1 MKSVLVQ
8 ASAGRAAEGGNMF
21 LPRVM
26 RPVPSATRLA
36 SPDLQRI
43 VEAPFSVIRG
53 APGSYVAEWLAWA
66 IQGWA
71 RWQDCVWL
79 RDRGSPTAAL
89 AGALASACLYRWADA
104 GAQEVAGEVAS
115 TAFLAATMRL
125 SPPGAV
131 IVLELE
137 GRTTAGLSRL
147 ARGIRPVALDR
158 RVSLVAVT
166 QARSPVMVPRGSD
179 CVVSATD
186 LRDPTMTTELLGLPG
201 RSHQRLRRL
210 AGGRVAVLHDVLDA
224 AMAWPS
230 EAVEDALAASRGSRS
245 LLGRLT
251 ANLLELCS
259 PAQWAALNM
268 CLTTGYWHPQLAT
281 QPTAASE
288 LRPWVVPL
296 EGQWGWLRPIW
307 ASSLRRALRGDGA
320 GRRAHGSFTTGATG
334 PIRRPADTI
343 GEPGPGA
350 ARQGVV
356 EARLLGPLQL
366 RVDGSPVTSWAGQR
380 GPSVLRFLLS
390 RQGHGC
396 SRDELL
402 AEFWPEVS
410 PGAARNRLQV
420 AVSGLRRTFQQVT
433 NLHVIEYAD
442 GGYRIN
448 PKLLV
453 DVDVERFD
461 QALSAAQAAE
471 RSGATDRALAA
482 YRDAIDLYTGD
493 FASDAP
499 YEQWALLPR
508 ESLRMSYID
517 ALDRVSQIQLQMNRL
532 DDCIATGLRMLA
544 VDPCR
549 EDAHRLL
556 MSCYARQGRT
566 YQALR
571 QYELCCRM
579 LRATLDTGPADETAQ
594 LYRAIRQGLALKAS
608 LHD

>member
-1 MKSVLVQ
+1 V
-8 ASAGRAAEGGNMF
+8 F
-21 LPRVM
+21 LPKVM
-26 RPVPSATRLA
+26 RPIPSATQSP

-43 VEAPFSVIRG
+43 VEAPFSLVRG
-53 APGSYVAEWLAWA
+53 APGSYVAEWLAGA

-79 RDRGSPTAAL
+79 RDRGSPLPAL

-104 GAQEVAGEVAS
+104 GAQEPAGEVAS
-115 TAFLAATMRL
+115 TAFLATTMRL

-137 GRTTAGLSRL
+137 GHRTAGLSRL
-147 ARGIRPVALDR
+147 VRGIRPVVLDR

-166 QARSPVMVPRGSD
+166 QGRSPVLVARGSD

-186 LRDPTMTTELLGLPG
+186 LRDPTMTSELPELPG
-201 RSHQRLRRL
+201 RSYHRLRRL
-210 AGGRVAVLHDVLDA
+210 AGGRAAVLHDVLDA
-224 AMAWPS
+224 AITWPS

-245 LLGRLT
+245 LLRRLT
-251 ANLLELCS
+251 ANLLDLCS
-259 PAQWAALNM
+259 PAQRTALHV
-268 CLTTGYWHPQLAT
+268 CVTTGYWHPQLAT

-307 ASSLRRALRGDGA
+307 ASYLRRALSGDRA
-320 GRRAHGSFTTGATG
+320 GRRALIPFNSGGAV
-334 PIRRPADTI
+334 PIRHPADTI
-343 GEPGPGA
+343 LKPGHGA
-350 ARQGVV
+350 PRRGVV
-356 EARLLGPLQL
+356 EARLFGTLQL
-366 RVDGSPVTSWAGQR
+366 RVDGSPVTSWMGQR

-402 AEFWPEVS
+402 AEFWPEVA
-410 PGAARNRLQV
+410 PDAARNRLQV
-420 AVSGLRRTFQQVT
+420 AVSGLRRTLQEVTKLQV
-433 NLHVIEYAD
+433 VEYAD

-448 PKLLV
+448 PELLV
-453 DVDVERFD
+453 DVDVERFN
-461 QALSAAQAAE
+461 QALSAARAAE
-471 RSGATDRALAA
+471 QSDAPERALAA
-482 YRDAIDLYTGD
+482 YRDAIELYGGD

-508 ESLRMSYID
+508 ESLRLSYLD
-517 ALDRVSQIQLQMNRL
+517 ALDRVSRIQLRMNRL
-532 DDCIATGLRMLA
+532 DDCIAIGLRMLA

-556 MSCYARQGRT
+556 MSCYAHQGRT

-579 LRATLDTGPADETAQ
+579 LQATLDTGPADETTQ
-594 LYRAIRQGLALKAS
+594 LYRAIKQGSA
-608 LHD
+608 

>member
-1 MKSVLVQ
+1 M
-8 ASAGRAAEGGNMF
+8 
-21 LPRVM
+21 
-26 RPVPSATRLA
+26 
-36 SPDLQRI
+36 
-43 VEAPFSVIRG
+43 
-53 APGSYVAEWLAWA
+53 
-66 IQGWA
+66 
-71 RWQDCVWL
+71 
-79 RDRGSPTAAL
+79 
-89 AGALASACLYRWADA
+89 ASACLYRWADP
-104 GAQEVAGEVAS
+104 GAQDVAGEVAS
-115 TAFLAATMRL
+115 IAFLAATMRL

-147 ARGIRPVALDR
+147 ARSIRPIALDR

-166 QARSPVMVPRGSD
+166 EARSPVMVPRGSD

-186 LRDPTMTTELLGLPG
+186 LRDPTMTSQLLGLPG
-201 RSHQRLRRL
+201 RSHDRLQRL

-245 LLGRLT
+245 LLRRLT
-251 ANLLELCS
+251 ANLLDLCS
-259 PAQWAALNM
+259 PAQRAALNL
-268 CLTTGYWHPQLAT
+268 CVTTGYWHPQLAT

-296 EGQWGWLRPIW
+296 EGQWGWLRPMW
-307 ASSLRRALRGDGA
+307 AGSLRWALSGDRAGGRAFIPFKANGA
-320 GRRAHGSFTTGATG
+320 V
-334 PIRRPADTI
+334 PNRRPADAI
-343 GEPGPGA
+343 LELGHRAP
-350 ARQGVV
+350 RRGVV
-356 EARLLGPLQL
+356 EARLFGPLRL
-366 RVDGSPVTSWAGQR
+366 RVDGSPVTSWVGQR

-390 RQGHGC
+390 HQGHAC

-420 AVSGLRRTFQQVT
+420 AISGLRRALQDTT

-448 PKLLV
+448 PELLV

-461 QALSAAQAAE
+461 QALSAARAAE
-471 RSGATDRALAA
+471 RSGTTDRALAA
-482 YRDAIDLYTGD
+482 YRDAIELYGGD

-508 ESLRMSYID
+508 ESLRLSYLD
-517 ALDRVSQIQLQMNRL
+517 ALDRVSRIQLRMNRL

-556 MSCYARQGRT
+556 MSCYAQQGRT

-579 LRATLDTGPADETAQ
+579 LWATLETGPADETAQ
-594 LYRAIRQGLALKAS
+594 LYRVMKKGS
-608 LHD
+608 S

>member
-1 MKSVLVQ
+1 V
-8 ASAGRAAEGGNMF
+8 F

-36 SPDLQRI
+36 SPHLQRI
-43 VEAPFSVIRG
+43 VEAPFSVVRG
-53 APGSYVAEWLAWA
+53 APGSYVAEWLAGA

-71 RWQDCVWL
+71 RWQHCVWL
-79 RDRGSPTAAL
+79 RDWGSPTAAL

-104 GAQEVAGEVAS
+104 GAQVVAGDVTS
-115 TAFLAATMRL
+115 TALLAATMRL

-131 IVLELE
+131 IVLEVE
-137 GRTTAGLSRL
+137 GRTTASLSRL
-147 ARGIRPVALDR
+147 MRGIRAVALDR

-166 QARSPVMVPRGSD
+166 QARSPVLVPRGSD

-186 LRDPTMTTELLGLPG
+186 LRDPTMTSELLGLPV
-201 RSHQRLRRL
+201 RSRDRLRRL
-210 AGGRVAVLHDVLDA
+210 ADGRVAVLHDVLDA
-224 AMAWPS
+224 ATAWPS

-245 LLGRLT
+245 LLGHLT
-251 ANLLELCS
+251 TNLLDLCS
-259 PAQWAALNM
+259 PAQRAALNL
-268 CLTTGYWHPQLAT
+268 CVATGYWHPQLAT

-307 ASSLRRALRGDGA
+307 ASSLRRALSGNASWRAVAPFKSDGA
-320 GRRAHGSFTTGATG
+320 VPNRPPTDWVSEIGHRAPRR
-334 PIRRPADTI
+334 
-343 GEPGPGA
+343 
-350 ARQGVV
+350 GVV
-356 EARLLGPLQL
+356 EVRLLGPLWL

-390 RQGHGC
+390 RQGHAC

-410 PGAARNRLQV
+410 PGSARNRLQV
-420 AVSGLRRTFQQVT
+420 AVSGLRRTFQEVT
-433 NLHVIEYAD
+433 SLQIIEYAD

-448 PKLLV
+448 PELDV
-453 DVDVERFD
+453 QVDVERFD
-461 QALSAAQAAE
+461 QALSAAHAAE

-482 YRDAIDLYTGD
+482 YRDAIELYGGD

-517 ALDRVSQIQLQMNRL
+517 ALDRVSRIHFRMNRL

-556 MSCYARQGRT
+556 MSCYARQGRS

-571 QYELCCRM
+571 QYDLCCRM
-579 LRATLDTGPADETAQ
+579 LRATLDTRPADETTQ
-594 LYRAIRQGLALKAS
+594 LHHAIRQGSSLKAS
-608 LHD
+608 QHG

>member
-1 MKSVLVQ
+1 
-8 ASAGRAAEGGNMF
+8 MF

-36 SPDLQRI
+36 SPDLQRL
-43 VEAPFSVIRG
+43 VEAPFSVVRG
-53 APGSYVAEWLAWA
+53 APGSYVAEWLAGA

-79 RDRGSPTAAL
+79 RDGGSPTAAL

-104 GAQEVAGEVAS
+104 GAQALAGEVAS
-115 TAFLAATMRL
+115 TSFLAATLRL

-137 GRTTAGLSRL
+137 GRMSAGLSRMV
-147 ARGIRPVALDR
+147 RGIRPVALDR
-158 RVSLVAVT
+158 GISLVAVT
-166 QARSPVMVPRGSD
+166 QARSPTMVPRGSD
-179 CVVSATD
+179 HVVSASD
-186 LRDPTMTTELLGLPG
+186 LRDPAMSSELAGLPA
-201 RSHQRLRRL
+201 RSRDRLRQL

-224 AMAWPS
+224 ATAWPS
-230 EAVEDALAASRGSRS
+230 EAVEDALGASRGGRS

-251 ANLLELCS
+251 ANLLELSS
-259 PAQWAALNM
+259 PAQRAALNV
-268 CLTTGYWHPQLAT
+268 CLATGYWHPQLAT

-296 EGQWGWLRPIW
+296 ESQWGWLRPIW
-307 ASSLRRALRGDGA
+307 ASPLRRALIGDRA
-320 GRRAHGSFTTGATG
+320 ARRALVPFRTG
-334 PIRRPADTI
+334 
-343 GEPGPGA
+343 GA
-350 ARQGVV
+350 APVRRSADAILERGRGGSRRGVV
-356 EARLLGPLQL
+356 EARLFGTLQL
-366 RVDGSPVTSWAGQR
+366 RVDGTPVTSWAGQR

-396 SRDELL
+396 ARDELL

-420 AVSGLRRTFQQVT
+420 AVSGLRRTLQETT

-448 PKLLV
+448 PELLV
-453 DVDVERFD
+453 DVDVERFNR
-461 QALSAAQAAE
+461 ALSAALAAE
-471 RSGATDRALAA
+471 RAGASDRALAA
-482 YRDAIDLYTGD
+482 YRDAIELYAGD

-499 YEQWALLPR
+499 YEPWALLPR

-517 ALDRVSQIQLQMNRL
+517 ALDRVSRIQLRMHRL

-556 MSCYARQGRT
+556 MACYANQGRI

-571 QYELCCRM
+571 QYDLCCRM
-579 LRATLDTGPADETAQ
+579 LRATLETGPADETVR
-594 LYRAIRQGLALKAS
+594 LHRAIREGSVLRAS
-608 LHD
+608 LGG

>member
-1 MKSVLVQ
+1 
-8 ASAGRAAEGGNMF
+8 MF
-21 LPRVM
+21 LPRVL
-26 RPVPSATRLA
+26 RPVPSATRLS
-36 SPDLQRI
+36 SPELRRI
-43 VEAPFSVIRG
+43 VEAPFSVVRG
-53 APGSYVAEWLAWA
+53 APGSYVAEWLAGA

-79 RDRGSPTAAL
+79 RDGGSPTAAL
-89 AGALASACLYRWADA
+89 AGALASACLYRWAGS
-104 GAQEVAGEVAS
+104 GAQEVVADVAS
-115 TAFLAATMRL
+115 TASLAATMRL

-137 GRTTAGLSRL
+137 GRATAALSQL
-147 ARGIRPVALDR
+147 VRGIRPVALDR
-158 RVSLVAVT
+158 QVSLVAVT

-186 LRDPTMTTELLGLPG
+186 LRDPTMTSQLLGLPG
-201 RSHQRLRRL
+201 RSRDRLRRL
-210 AGGRVAVLHDVLDA
+210 ADGRVAVLHDVLDA
-224 AMAWPS
+224 ATAWPS

-251 ANLLELCS
+251 ANLLDLCS
-259 PAQWAALNM
+259 PAQRAALNL
-268 CLTTGYWHPQLAT
+268 CVATGYWHPQLAT

-307 ASSLRRALRGDGA
+307 ASSLRRALN
-320 GRRAHGSFTTGATG
+320 GSHANPRPFIPFKTDEAVPG
-334 PIRRPADTI
+334 RRPADTVPKSRH
-343 GEPGPGA
+343 EAP
-350 ARQGVV
+350 RRGVL
-356 EARLLGPLQL
+356 EARLLGPLRL
-366 RVDGSPVTSWAGQR
+366 RVDGSPVASWAGQR

-390 RQGHGC
+390 RQGHAC

-410 PGAARNRLQV
+410 PGSARNRLQV
-420 AVSGLRRTFQQVT
+420 AVSGLRRTFQEVT
-433 NLHVIEYAD
+433 NLQVIEYAH
-442 GGYRIN
+442 GGYRIS
-448 PKLLV
+448 PELLV
-453 DVDVERFD
+453 EVDVERFD
-461 QALSAAQAAE
+461 QSLSAAQAAE
-471 RSGATDRALAA
+471 RSGATERALAA
-482 YRDAIDLYTGD
+482 YRDATDLYGGD

-499 YEQWALLPR
+499 YEGWALLPR

-517 ALDRVSQIQLQMNRL
+517 ALDRMSRIQLRLNRL

-556 MSCYARQGRT
+556 MSCYAQQGRT

-571 QYELCCRM
+571 QYDLCCRM
-579 LRATLDTGPADETAQ
+579 LRATLDMGPAAETAQ
-594 LYRAIRQGLALKAS
+594 LHRAIRQGLAL
-608 LHD
+608 

>member
-1 MKSVLVQ
+1 
-8 ASAGRAAEGGNMF
+8 MF

-26 RPVPSATRLA
+26 RPIPSATRLV

-43 VEAPFSVIRG
+43 VEAPFSVVRG
-53 APGSYVAEWLAWA
+53 APGSYVAEWLAGA
-66 IQGWA
+66 LQGWA
-71 RWQDCVWL
+71 RWEGCVWL
-79 RDRGSPTAAL
+79 RDPGSSAAAL

-104 GAQEVAGEVAS
+104 GAQALASDVAS

-125 SPPGAV
+125 SPAGGV

-137 GRTTAGLSRL
+137 GRTAMGLSHL
-147 ARGIRPVALDR
+147 VRGIRPVALDR
-158 RVSLVAVT
+158 GLSLIAVT
-166 QARSPVMVPRGSD
+166 QARVPVLAPRGSD
-179 CVVSATD
+179 WVVPATD
-186 LRDPTMTTELLGLPG
+186 LRDPAMPEAFPGLADQ
-201 RSHQRLRRL
+201 SQDRLRRL

-224 AMAWPS
+224 ATIWSS
-230 EAVEDALAASRGSRS
+230 EVVEDAVAASRGTRS

-251 ANLLELCS
+251 GNLLDLCS
-259 PAQWAALNM
+259 PAQRAALNV
-268 CLTTGYWHPQLAT
+268 CVATGYWHPQLAT

-307 ASSLRRALRGDGA
+307 ASPLRRALSGDRVGRRGRVASKADGA
-320 GRRAHGSFTTGATG
+320 ASIGRAADTGA
-334 PIRRPADTI
+334 P
-343 GEPGPGA
+343 PGQRTP
-350 ARQGVV
+350 RQGVL
-356 EARLLGPLQL
+356 EARLFGTLRL

-410 PGAARNRLQV
+410 PGVARNRLQV
-420 AVSGLRRTFQQVT
+420 AVSGLRRTLQEVT
-433 NLHVIEYAD
+433 SLHVIEYAD

-448 PKLLV
+448 PELLV
-453 DVDVERFD
+453 EVDVERFN
-461 QALSAAQAAE
+461 QALSAARAAE
-471 RSGATDRALAA
+471 RAGTADRVLAA
-482 YRDAIDLYTGD
+482 YRNAIELYAGD

-508 ESLRMSYID
+508 ESLRMQYID
-517 ALDRVSQIQLQMNRL
+517 ALDRVSRIQLRTNRL
-532 DDCIATGLRMLA
+532 DDCIVTGLQMLA

-556 MSCYARQGRT
+556 MSCYAHQGRT

-571 QYELCCRM
+571 QYDLCCRM
-579 LRATLDTGPADETAQ
+579 LRATLETEPATETVQ
-594 LYRAIRQGLALKAS
+594 LYQTIRRGSAVKVS
-608 LHD
+608 LRD

>member
-1 MKSVLVQ
+1 
-8 ASAGRAAEGGNMF
+8 
-21 LPRVM
+21 M
-26 RPVPSATRLA
+26 RPVPSATRLS
-36 SPDLQRI
+36 SPDLKRI
-43 VEAPFSVIRG
+43 VEAPFSVVRG
-53 APGSYVAEWLAWA
+53 APGSYVAEWLAGA

-79 RDRGSPTAAL
+79 RDSGSATAGL
-89 AGALASACLYRWADA
+89 AGALASACLYRWADT
-104 GAQEVAGEVAS
+104 GAQELAGEVTS

-137 GRTTAGLSRL
+137 GRTTAALSRL
-147 ARGIRPVALDR
+147 VRAIRPVALDR

-166 QARSPVMVPRGSD
+166 QARSPVMGPRGSD
-179 CVVSATD
+179 CVVSASD
-186 LRDPTMTTELLGLPG
+186 LRDPTMAGELLGLAG
-201 RSHQRLRRL
+201 QSQDRLRRL
-210 AGGRVAVLHDVLDA
+210 AGGRIAVVHDVLDA
-224 AMAWPS
+224 VMAWPS
-230 EAVEDALAASRGSRS
+230 GAVEDALAASRGNRS

-259 PAQWAALNM
+259 PAQRAALNV
-268 CLTTGYWHPQLAT
+268 CVATGYWHPQLAT
-281 QPTAASE
+281 QPTSASE

-307 ASSLRRALRGDGA
+307 ASSLRRTLSADRA
-320 GRRAHGSFTTGATG
+320 GRRALIPVKANG
-334 PIRRPADTI
+334 PVPDRRPADTI
-343 GEPGPGA
+343 LEPAHGA
-350 ARQGVV
+350 SRQGVV
-356 EARLLGPLQL
+356 EARLFGPLRL
-366 RVDGSPVTSWAGQR
+366 RVDGSPVTGWAGQR

-390 RQGHGC
+390 RQSHAC

-420 AVSGLRRTFQQVT
+420 AVSGLRRTLQEVT
-433 NLHVIEYAD
+433 NLHVIQYAD
-442 GGYRIN
+442 GGYRVN
-448 PKLLV
+448 PELLV

-461 QALSAAQAAE
+461 QALSAARAAE
-471 RSGATDRALAA
+471 RSAATDRALAA
-482 YRDAIDLYTGD
+482 YGDAIELYGGD
-493 FASDAP
+493 FAADAP

-517 ALDRVSQIQLQMNRL
+517 ALDRVSRIQLRMNRL
-532 DDCIATGLRMLA
+532 DDCISTGLRMLA

-571 QYELCCRM
+571 QYDLCCRM
-579 LRATLDTGPADETAQ
+579 LRATLETGPADETAQ
-594 LYRAIRQGLALKAS
+594 LYRAIREARPEGWLR
-608 LHD
+608 D